1 MQADQLFT
9 GGTVRTG
16 VPGAPP
22 SGALAVAGGR
32 VLALGEDALASR
44 GPRTEV
50 TDLAGGALLPSF
62 GDGHAHPLLGGLGLR
77 GVPVRQARSVDGDP
91 RRGRRLGRRAP
102 RCGVGDRRRVRPHA
116 GRRRAVRRP
125 LAGHGRRRPAG
136 GAAHDGPPH
145 HVGQQRGAAPGRHRR
160 RHPRAGRGPDRAPRR
175 TARRWAPCA
184 SGAPSARS
192 WTCSRRPARPSRPPP
207 WPRSRRCSPPP
218 GSPGSR
224 TPGSSPDQVDAWLAA
239 AAAGLLRFRANLAF
253 RAEPTSWKDQLG
265 EFAADRDRVSAQ
277 RPGLADRPDGEVLR
291 RRRHRSRHRRPAAAL
306 RRLPALA
313 RDRQLDAGR
322 ARRRDR
328 RGRRAGF
335 QAHVHAIGDA
345 GVRLA
350 LDAIAETARRN
361 GPADRRPVLAHVQL
375 IDPADLPRFAAL
387 GVIANLEPLWAQ
399 PDPLMTEL
407 TLPRVGAA
415 RGARQYQI
423 ASLLRSGARVSFG
436 SDWPV
441 TAYQPLPGIATAVT
455 RQTPDGHPDGGW
467 LPAERVTADQ
477 ALAAYSA
484 GVAYQAF
491 EEHHWGVL
499 RPGMRADLVHLAADP
514 GRHPRPR
521 AARPAR
527 AGHLARRNPHP
538 LTIPPNP
545 RLPSRLG
552 ADPVSQPP
560 ASRPRAPRTR
570 RARHRVDRVLR
581 RRRRRAADRHGR
593 HRPARHHD
601 RRHRRP
607 GRLPDRRR

>member
-1 MQADQLFT
+1 MLMQADQLFT

-16 VPGAPP
+16 EPGAAA

-32 VLALGEDALASR
+32 VLALGQDAVASR

-62 GDGHAHPLLGGLGLR
+62 GDGHVHPLLGGLGLQ
-77 GVPVRQARSVDGDP
+77 GAPVRQACSVPEILAAVAAWAAEHPDAEWVTGDAFDP
-91 RRGRRLGRRAP
+91 TLAGGGRFDARWLDQVVAGRPVALRTMDHHTMWVNSEALRRA
-102 RCGVGDRRRVRPHA
+102 GIDA
-116 GRRRAVRRP
+116 GTPEPDGGEIVRRADGSP
-125 LAGHGRRRPAG
+125 LGTLREW
-136 GAAHDGPPH
+136 GAIGPVLDLLP
-145 HVGQQRGAAPGRHRR
+145 APGRTAQAAALAEVSALFAA
-160 RHPRAGRGPDRAPRR
+160 AGITWVQDA
-175 TARRWAPCA
+175 WVD
-184 SGAPSARS
+184 
-192 WTCSRRPARPSRPPP
+192 
-207 WPRSRRCSPPP
+207 
-218 GSPGSR
+218 
-224 TPGSSPDQVDAWLAA
+224 PDQVDAWLAA
-239 AAAGLLRFRANLAF
+239 AAAGSLRFRANLAF
-253 RAEPTSWKDQLG
+253 RADPVSWKDQL
-265 EFAADRDRVSAQ
+265 EDFAAGRDRVRRGA
-277 RPGLADRPDGEVLR
+277 PGWLTARTVKFFADGVVEAGTAALLDPYHDCPHSHGIANWTPAELADAV
-291 RRRHRSRHRRPAAAL
+291 AAA
-306 RRLPALA
+306 
-313 RDRQLDAGR
+313 DA
-322 ARRRDR
+322 
-328 RGRRAGF
+328 AGF

-423 ASLLRSGARVSFG
+423 ATLQRAGARVSFG

-455 RQTPDGHPDGGW
+455 RQTPAGDPDGGW

-491 EEHHWGVL
+491 EEHHWGLL

-514 GRHPRPR
+514 
-521 AARPAR
+521 AAVPAR
-527 AGHLARRNPHP
+527 ELRDLPVLGTWLAG
-538 LTIPPNP
+538 T
-545 RLPSRLG
+545 
-552 ADPVSQPP
+552 
-560 ASRPRAPRTR
+560 RTC
-570 RARHRVDRVLR
+570 
-581 RRRRRAADRHGR
+581 
-593 HRPARHHD
+593 
-601 RRHRRP
+601 
-607 GRLPDRRR
+607 